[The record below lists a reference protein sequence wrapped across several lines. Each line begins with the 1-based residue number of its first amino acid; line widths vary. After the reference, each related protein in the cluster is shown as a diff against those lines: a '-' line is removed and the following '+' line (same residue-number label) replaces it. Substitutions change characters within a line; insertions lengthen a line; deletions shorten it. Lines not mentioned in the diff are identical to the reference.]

1 MSLESVPEN
10 DIMKKTFKL
19 NITNTNQNGL
29 MSDSNVLTCY
39 DKKQWDSK
47 IEFLYI
53 LSTSMQHIL
62 IGVAVTGVL
71 MNLTGVYIL
80 SSRKSMKN
88 TFNQLLVSLYCMD
101 SLFLVAYVYLSLSL
115 SYMKVL
121 NTLTTIISRCT
132 KLFYSFAFK
141 CSIFLTV
148 TTSHERYIAM
158 QHPLIH
164 SVDMSTG
171 RHRRLR
177 LIKYILP
184 ITISAIIL
192 SVPEYMEFE
201 FVWKM
206 NDTSNVNKTF
216 SNER

>member
-1 MSLESVPEN
+1 MNLQSGLENE
-10 DIMKKTFKL
+10 ILTKTGGL
-19 NITNTNQNGL
+19 NLTKPYQNGV
-29 MSDSNVLTCY
+29 MSDSNNLICY
-39 DKKQWDSK
+39 HKKEWDSMV
-47 IEFLYI
+47 EFLYI
-53 LSTSMQHIL
+53 LSTSMQHIV
-62 IGVAVTGVL
+62 IFVAVAGVL

-80 SSRKSMKN
+80 STRKSMKN

-101 SLFLVAYVYLSLSL
+101 SLFLAAYVYLSLSL
-115 SYMKVL
+115 SYMKVQSAII
-121 NTLTTIISRCT
+121 TIISRCT

-148 TTSHERYIAM
+148 GTSHERYIAM
-158 QHPLIH
+158 QQPIIH
-164 SVDMSTG
+164 SIDMSTE

-184 ITISAIIL
+184 ITISSIVL

-201 FVWKM
+201 FIWKT
-206 NDTSNVNKTF
+206 NDASNTTKTF

>member
-1 MSLESVPEN
+1 MNLQSGLENE
-10 DIMKKTFKL
+10 ML
-19 NITNTNQNGL
+19 NRTVGMNLTKPYQNGS
-29 MSDSNVLTCY
+29 MSDSNNLICY
-39 DKKQWDSK
+39 HKKEWDSMV
-47 IEFLYI
+47 EFLYI
-53 LSTSMQHIL
+53 LSTSMQHIV
-62 IGVAVTGVL
+62 IGVAVAGVL

-80 SSRKSMKN
+80 STRKSMKN

-101 SLFLVAYVYLSLSL
+101 SLFLAAYVYLSLSL
-115 SYMKVL
+115 SYMKVQSAI
-121 NTLTTIISRCT
+121 TTIISRCT

-148 TTSHERYIAM
+148 GTSHERYIAM
-158 QHPLIH
+158 QHPIIH
-164 SVDMSTG
+164 SIDTSTR

-192 SVPEYMEFE
+192 SVPEYMDLE
-201 FVWKM
+201 FVWKK
-206 NDTSNVNKTF
+206 NDASNITKTF